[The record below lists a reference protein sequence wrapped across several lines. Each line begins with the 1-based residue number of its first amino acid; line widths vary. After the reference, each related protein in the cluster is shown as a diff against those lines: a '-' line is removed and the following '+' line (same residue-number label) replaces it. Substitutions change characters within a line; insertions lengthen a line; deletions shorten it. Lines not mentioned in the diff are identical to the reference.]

1 MRQITARKDERET
14 TAGSSRGTRWGAISV
29 FVSLAYVAPWVLL
42 WPAIQASADLSDP
55 VGSPGA
61 YIGTVAM
68 MFTPGLAAL
77 LVAVALQR
85 RRGKAILVELG
96 LTGFFT
102 RQAWRFALVGVTGA
116 FVLISGSWGLGMLF
130 EWVQLDPEQS
140 VAKELIVRVTGEQP
154 PMPMALL
161 ALLQLVNL
169 PIGIAITAIAAT
181 GEEVGWRGWLLP
193 KLLPLGPGWALSVSG
208 AIWGLWHAPAILIGL
223 NYEQRNPLGIIMMMI
238 GCVGAGVLIGW
249 LRIASGSLLPCV
261 LAHAALNSF
270 ASYQSI
276 LFPPFDERLVGPL
289 AITGWIVMALLIVAC
304 VLRATRLRQ
313 RRGSQLGSP
322 GVRNTELSQ

>member
-1 MRQITARKDERET
+1 MMHGRTRANRRENMLR
-14 TAGSSRGTRWGAISV
+14 SPRGVHWSTVGM
-29 FVSLAYVAPWVLL
+29 FVLLAYGAPWVLL
-42 WPAIQASADLSDP
+42 WPAIQVSADLSDP
-55 VGSPGA
+55 AGNPGA
-61 YIGTVAM
+61 YIATVAM

-77 LVAVALQR
+77 LVAVTLQR

-102 RQAWRFALVGVTGA
+102 RRGWRFALAGITGA
-116 FVLISGSWGLGMLF
+116 AVLISGSWGLGMAF
-130 EWVQLDPEQS
+130 GWVQLDPEHS
-140 VAKELIVRVTGEQP
+140 VAKELILRVTGEQP
-154 PMPMALL
+154 PMPMTLL
-161 ALLQLVNL
+161 ALLQLLNL
-169 PIGIAITAIAAT
+169 PIGIAITAIAAI

-193 KLLPLGPGWALSVSG
+193 KLLPLGTGWALCVSG
-208 AIWGLWHAPAILIGL
+208 AIWGLWHAPAILLGL
-223 NYEQRNPLGIIMMMI
+223 NYEERNPLGIIMMMI

-249 LRIASGSLLPCV
+249 LRLASGSLLPCV

-289 AITGWIVMALLIVAC
+289 AITGWVVMALLIVAC

-313 RRGSQLGSP
+313 RNGSQLGSP
-322 GVRNTELSQ
+322 KVRNTELSP